1 MKRTVCLVI
10 IFLLAQVLSSL
21 VVLFFFN
28 LSDLLHEGRLDVN
41 ALATSPSAL
50 GISLLLNGAVVWA
63 VMTLLRWTDRKSFRF
78 GPNKMACIR
87 RRGLMDVARHIY
99 CELVAG
105 DFDIRGL
112 E

>member
-50 GISLLLNGAVVWA
+50 GISLL
-63 VMTLLRWTDRKSFRF
+63 
-78 GPNKMACIR
+78 
-87 RRGLMDVARHIY
+87 
-99 CELVAG
+99 
-105 DFDIRGL
+105 
-112 E
+112 

>member
-41 ALATSPSAL
+41 ALASSPSVIKR
-50 GISLLLNGAVVWA
+50 GCGMGGDDFVE
-63 VMTLLRWTDRKSFRF
+63 MDR
-78 GPNKMACIR
+78 P
-87 RRGLMDVARHIY
+87 
-99 CELVAG
+99 
-105 DFDIRGL
+105 
-112 E
+112 

>member
-50 GISLLLNGAVVWA
+50 GISLLLNG
-63 VMTLLRWTDRKSFRF
+63 
-78 GPNKMACIR
+78 IR
-87 RRGLMDVARHIY
+87 RRGFMDVARHIY
-99 CELVAG
+99 CKPVAG